1 FLQDVASLPF
11 EVFLEEK
18 TDELLDQLKKGAKAV
33 LIQNGSFMVTGKT
46 LLQTFDYLE
55 VAEFSAKSLVMGAPM
70 GNMVPI
76 NDAQVEEL
84 RGAFLK

>member
-1 FLQDVASLPF
+1 
-11 EVFLEEK
+11 
-18 TDELLDQLKKGAKAV
+18 
-33 LIQNGSFMVTGKT
+33 MVTGKT